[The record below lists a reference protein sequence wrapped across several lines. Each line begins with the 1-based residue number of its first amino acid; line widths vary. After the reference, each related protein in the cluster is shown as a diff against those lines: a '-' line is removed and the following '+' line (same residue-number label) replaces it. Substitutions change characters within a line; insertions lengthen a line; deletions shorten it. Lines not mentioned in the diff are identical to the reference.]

1 MTELYLKYN
10 PYIVETEMKI
20 DGELVAPPNRLADW
34 KNERLQIWV
43 EDLMPVM
50 EEICNDDEYVID
62 FYGTALDYNDLEVC
76 VDKYCKGHDDIKV
89 NLCIPESAG
98 TQDSM
103 KELIELFDDMQNNC
117 PFEDLTTEQVRENF
131 NSAVGSEFEV
141 SVIATMS
148 SGKSTLI
155 NAFLGKELMPSK
167 NEACTATIA
176 KIKDI
181 DGMDHFTGEYR
192 DKDNHLLGSYE
203 NLTLENMNEMNN
215 NPETAFID
223 IRGDISNIDSKGV
236 KLVLVDTPGPN
247 NSRTEEHKNHT
258 YRVIKEKTK
267 PMVLYVLNA
276 TQLQTN
282 DDKELLTA
290 VSDAMRVGGK
300 QSKDRFLFAV
310 NKVDLFDPD
319 KESVEGAINNVKNYL
334 DKFGIKNPNIF
345 PTSAELA
352 KVIRMKK
359 NDQPLTSAQKRTL
372 RDYDFFIEE
381 DQLHLSEQATLSSAN
396 KRKIEEMLTEARNKG
411 DGEEEALIHTGIPAV
426 ELAIDE
432 YLKKYA
438 YTTKVKTAVDAFKKK
453 VEEKDMH
460 SKMLKAIHS
469 DEQARQNIN
478 AQLKFVSQQLA
489 DGKSASQFSRNIEKL
504 DMTKDA
510 ETRIKKL
517 RAKVSAALMKRKSK
531 DVLTTLEVQQI
542 LMKLER
548 TVRDIQSDVKTD
560 LENIIE
566 DVIVSNA
573 QSIMEEYKKQVHLL
587 ITSGDLATEEF
598 EAGKGINFLEK
609 DIPNAQEIIDRY
621 KYNEEYDTGQK
632 EWVQNLDKKWYKPW
646 TWFQK
651 SGWYETIYANREM
664 VKYSDVYDD
673 FVQPIIK
680 NFNENLDGAKKTA
693 QEEADRFKLFFINE
707 LNALNATLER
717 KVKET
722 ETLTRDQD
730 AIERKLAE
738 EKNKVK
744 WLETFMQRLDSV
756 LEI

>member
-34 KNERLQIWV
+34 KNERLQIWI
-43 EDLMPVM
+43 EDLMPVV

-76 VDKYCKGHDDIKV
+76 VDEYCKEHDDIKV
-89 NLCIPESAG
+89 NLRFTESAG
-98 TQDSM
+98 TQDRM
-103 KELIELFDDMQNNC
+103 KELIELFDDMQKNC

-203 NLTLENMNEMNN
+203 DLTLENMNEMNN

-223 IRGDISNIDSKGV
+223 IKGDISNIDSKGV

-396 KRKIEEMLTEARNKG
+396 KRKIEEMLTKARNSG
-411 DGEEEALIHTGIPAV
+411 DGEDEALIHTGIPAV

-438 YTTKVKTAVDAFKKK
+438 YTAKVKTAVDTFKKK

-460 SKMLKAIHS
+460 AKMLKAIHN
-469 DEQARQNIN
+469 DEQARCNIN
-478 AQLKFVSQQLA
+478 AQLKVVSQQLA
-489 DGKSASQFSRNIEKL
+489 DGKSAAQFSRKIEKL
-504 DMTKDA
+504 DMTHEA
-510 ETRIKKL
+510 EKQIKKL
-517 RAKVSAALMKRKSK
+517 RAKVSAALMREDTK

-542 LMKLER
+542 LMRLDKK
-548 TVRDIQSDVKTD
+548 VRDIQSDVKTE

-566 DVIVSNA
+566 DVIVENA
-573 QSIMEEYKKQVHLL
+573 KLIMEEYKEQVHLL
-587 ITSGDLATEEF
+587 ITSGDLETQEF
-598 EAGKGINFLEK
+598 EAGKGICFLEK
-609 DIPNAQEIIDRY
+609 EVPNAQEIIDKY
-621 KYNEEYDTGQK
+621 KFNEQYDTGQK
-632 EWVQNLDKKWYKPW
+632 EWVKNTAKKWYKPW
-646 TWFQK
+646 TWFQE
-651 SGWYETIYANREM
+651 SGWYLTVYADREM

-673 FVQPIIK
+673 FVQPVIK
-680 NFNENLDGAKKTA
+680 NFNENLERAKKTA
-693 QEEADRFKLFFINE
+693 QEEAERFKGFFINE
-707 LNALNATLER
+707 LNVLNTALER

-722 ETLTRDQD
+722 EVLTRDQD
-730 AIERKLAE
+730 IINRKLEE
-738 EKNKVK
+738 EKIKVK
-744 WLETFMQRLDSV
+744 WLETFMQRLDRI